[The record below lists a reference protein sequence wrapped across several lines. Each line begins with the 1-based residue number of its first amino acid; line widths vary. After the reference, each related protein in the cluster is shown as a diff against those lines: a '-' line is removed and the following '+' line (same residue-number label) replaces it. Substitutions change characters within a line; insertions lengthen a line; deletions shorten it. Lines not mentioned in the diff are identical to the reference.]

1 MSEIEAQEVAE
12 QPVEAPVERRTS
24 VDDHHDEK
32 IKVKFKLLPK
42 KL

>member
-1 MSEIEAQEVAE
+1 MSEIEAQEVVAE

-32 IKVKFKLLPK
+32 IK
-42 KL
+42 